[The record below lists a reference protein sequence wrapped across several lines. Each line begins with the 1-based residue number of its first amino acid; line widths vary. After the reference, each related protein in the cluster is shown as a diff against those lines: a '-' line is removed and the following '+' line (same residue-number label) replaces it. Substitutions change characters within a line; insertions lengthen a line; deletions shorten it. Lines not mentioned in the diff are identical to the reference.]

1 MPFDI
6 SLEGGAAARPSQL
19 TASLRRP
26 RFGYLL
32 LQILPRRSLG
42 PLTTRRSCFL
52 KDPRHQFNGPLA
64 LIHKPGLQL
73 LNLFYFYYN
82 RLLTG
87 LSAFTPDLSSDI
99 PYPPPISPHS
109 LDFLICKT
117 SRILTPAA
125 SRY

>member
-1 MPFDI
+1 MRFDI

-26 RFGYLL
+26 PFGYLL
-32 LQILPRRSLG
+32 LQMLPRRSLG

-73 LNLFYFYYN
+73 LNLLYFYYN
-82 RLLTG
+82 CLLTG
-87 LSAFTPDLSSDI
+87 LSAFTPDLLASDI
-99 PYPPPISPHS
+99 PSPPPFLPTALISS
-109 LDFLICKT
+109 YVK
-117 SRILTPAA
+117 PAE
-125 SRY
+125 S